1 MVFAAVI
8 VDIALWFA
16 VANEFFEFLLSCYS
30 GSTKSAFHDLGE
42 FEVLVSWSIPW
53 REIEMILHFV
63 IEFLGNDG
71 FVGSFAPMPTPFWIF
86 IGSIVHGIIKDGIDS
101 RYDYRFSTSCS
112 HRSFIL
118 KPSLKWSATHTF
130 IGDFLKHDFNVGGSL
145 RIENN
150 LSTISEIA
158 SLIEISKRCFVRKM
172 SEVCFRFESS
182 DNINASIIVLKFCL
196 GAKNHEEEF
205 LIGSVLEYLPVGS
218 YFMEES
224 CIHEINDRSEISS
237 ISR

>member
-1 MVFAAVI
+1 MIFTTVI
-8 VDIALWFA
+8 VDIALWFF

-30 GSTKSAFHDLGE
+30 GSAKSAFHDLGE

-63 IEFLGNDG
+63 IKFLGNDG
-71 FVGSFAPMPTPFWIF
+71 FIGSFAPMPTPFWIF
-86 IGSIVHGIIKDGIDS
+86 IGSIVHWIIKDGIDS
-101 RYDYRFSTSCS
+101 WYDYRFPTSCS

-158 SLIEISKRCFVRKM
+158 SLIQVSKRCFVRKM
-172 SEVCFRFESS
+172 SKVCLGFKSS
-182 DNINASIIVLKFCL
+182 DHIDTSIIVLEFCL
-196 GAKNHEEEF
+196 GAENHEEEF

-218 YFMEES
+218 YFMKKS
-224 CIHEINDRSEISS
+224 CIHEINHGSEISC